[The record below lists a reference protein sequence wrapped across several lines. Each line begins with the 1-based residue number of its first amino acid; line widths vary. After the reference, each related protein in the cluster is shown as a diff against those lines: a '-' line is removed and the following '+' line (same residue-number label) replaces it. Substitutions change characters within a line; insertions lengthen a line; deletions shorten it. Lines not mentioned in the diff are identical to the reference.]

1 MHKNRNWA
9 YILRQKCVL
18 FLDDPADTVMC
29 PTFPFSPGNNIVRWI
44 CEDKE
49 LTNKNDPYYYK
60 QAVGTVCNPTHE

>member
-1 MHKNRNWA
+1 M
-9 YILRQKCVL
+9 L
-18 FLDDPADTVMC
+18 FLDDPADTVIC

-49 LTNKNDPYYYK
+49 QTNRNDPYYYK